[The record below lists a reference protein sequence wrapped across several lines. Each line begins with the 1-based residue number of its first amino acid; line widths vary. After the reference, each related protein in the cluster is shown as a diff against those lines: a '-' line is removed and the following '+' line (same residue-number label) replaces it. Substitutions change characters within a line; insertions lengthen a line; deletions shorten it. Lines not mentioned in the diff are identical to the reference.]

1 MMESTIAAEKP
12 IKRYRREWKI
22 KLIEERNP
30 YWEDLAVA
38 LGLPPL

>member
-1 MMESTIAAEKP
+1 MEAVITVEKRM
-12 IKRYRREWKI
+12 KRYRREWKI

-38 LGLPPL
+38 LGLLPM